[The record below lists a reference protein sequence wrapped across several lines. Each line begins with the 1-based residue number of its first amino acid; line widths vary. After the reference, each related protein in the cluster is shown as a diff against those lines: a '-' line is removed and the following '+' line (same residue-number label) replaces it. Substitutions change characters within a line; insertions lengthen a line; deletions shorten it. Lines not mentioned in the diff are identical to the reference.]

1 MIHTS
6 VRPAALARLLS
17 DVPDTVRYLSLD
29 CFDTLLWRNVPTPTD
44 VFADLPL
51 PGATEARILAEQAA
65 RRRAGM
71 LHDRHDVTLDEI
83 HAALLPKTR
92 EQDRA
97 ALLDAELEAEARH
110 CYVFAPTRDLVV
122 DAKRRGFKVIIVSD
136 TYLSEARLR
145 TLIERAGGQDLL
157 SMIDHVFCSC
167 EYGMGKAGGLF
178 RPVIEALG
186 CTPSAILHIGDNPL
200 ADQEAP
206 AALGLNTVHLVQFDA
221 IAERTLRQEACAAA
235 LLDPTNRSE
244 AALIQ
249 AHRGQI
255 ALRQN
260 DEPHFVLGHDVLGP
274 ILHGFSVWLRDEV
287 DALDRTTGK
296 AVKLLFLL
304 RDGHMPAR
312 AFSALFPDLQDR
324 VIPVEISRFTSTA
337 ASFDDGPAIQAYLL
351 DMLTTSGDYSINAR
365 QLLFDEAEQKRLL
378 TATTAAE
385 FTKKTALPA
394 NRAKILKRSATMARR
409 LCAHLRANGVEEG
422 DAVVLVDLGYDG
434 SVQNAVEPMLRAAMK
449 LDLYGRYLLLCEKR
463 LSGLDKKGLF
473 DLRNYDTQTLRSLY
487 FDISILEQMCTI
499 SQGSVLN
506 YKPDGTPVRGDID
519 LDVQQST
526 RRDAI
531 QSGCE
536 EYLRNVHASV
546 VAPPAS
552 ADAEGWRR
560 TVMGVLG
567 RLLFL
572 PSAAEV
578 DIFSDFHIDVNM
590 GTRASLAM
598 LDATAADDGMRRR
611 GLSYIKNTQRIFLSG
626 ELQRQGLPVSLA
638 MMAMS
643 RFNLDVRQSDFQV
656 GGRSLPVALL
666 DGGEPIIQTV
676 DAYPTTDGYYR
687 AIIPIGERHY
697 SVGLQFGLICEVVQ
711 IEEVAFEQ
719 VSTFMSR
726 TLNEKLIPG
735 SPIVDEMTEITP
747 GLYRTAGPQGF
758 MLVPPPAP
766 QQGSEGNLILSV
778 VFRPV
783 VQSGAA
789 AERKQAA

>member
-1 MIHTS
+1 M
-6 VRPAALARLLS
+6 
-17 DVPDTVRYLSLD
+17 
-29 CFDTLLWRNVPTPTD
+29 
-44 VFADLPL
+44 
-51 PGATEARILAEQAA
+51 
-65 RRRAGM
+65 
-71 LHDRHDVTLDEI
+71 
-83 HAALLPKTR
+83 
-92 EQDRA
+92 
-97 ALLDAELEAEARH
+97 
-110 CYVFAPTRDLVV
+110 
-122 DAKRRGFKVIIVSD
+122 
-136 TYLSEARLR
+136 
-145 TLIERAGGQDLL
+145 
-157 SMIDHVFCSC
+157 
-167 EYGMGKAGGLF
+167 
-178 RPVIEALG
+178 
-186 CTPSAILHIGDNPL
+186 
-200 ADQEAP
+200 
-206 AALGLNTVHLVQFDA
+206 
-221 IAERTLRQEACAAA
+221 
-235 LLDPTNRSE
+235 
-244 AALIQ
+244 
-249 AHRGQI
+249 
-255 ALRQN
+255 
-260 DEPHFVLGHDVLGP
+260 
-274 ILHGFSVWLRDEV
+274 
-287 DALDRTTGK
+287 
-296 AVKLLFLL
+296 
-304 RDGHMPAR
+304 
-312 AFSALFPDLQDR
+312 
-324 VIPVEISRFTSTA
+324 
-337 ASFDDGPAIQAYLL
+337 
-351 DMLTTSGDYSINAR
+351 
-365 QLLFDEAEQKRLL
+365 LFDEAEQKRLL

-385 FTKKTALPA
+385 FTKKIALPA

-463 LSGLDKKGLF
+463 LAGLDKKGLF

-531 QSGCE
+531 QSGCQ

-560 TVMGVLG
+560 AVMGVLG

-598 LDATAADDGMRRR
+598 LDTAAAEDGMRRR
-611 GLSYIKNTQRIFLSG
+611 GLNYIKNTQRIFLSG
-626 ELQRQGLPVSLA
+626 ELQRQGLSVSLA

-643 RFNLDVRQSDFQV
+643 RFNLDVRQSDFEV

-726 TLNEKLIPG
+726 NLNEKLIPG
-735 SPIVDEMTEITP
+735 RPIVDEMTEIAP

-766 QQGSEGNLILSV
+766 QRGSEGNLILSV
-778 VFRPV
+778 VFRPI